1 MPHNACFKSN
11 VIPTQLQ
18 ARSGR
23 FMAGARLHVFAL
35 HSGRPDRGSLRCQ
48 AAAEKETVAV
58 TGATGLVGTRLVSK
72 LTSQGHSVRVLTRN
86 PNAASGKL
94 PYPRV
99 EVFGPS
105 RWNDAVKGSTAVI
118 NLAGE
123 PISTRWTQAV
133 KAEIKQSRI
142 AVTRQV
148 VDAINSAPE
157 DQRPRVLIST
167 SAVGYYGAS
176 ESQTFSEASSSG
188 RDYLAEVCRD
198 WEAEA
203 QRSTAKRNVI
213 LRTGIVLAKE
223 GGALGKMMPV
233 FNIFAGGPLGS
244 GRQWCS
250 WIHRD
255 DLVNLYIEAM
265 QSDSFSG
272 VYNATAPNPVRMSE
286 LCSSL
291 GSVLGRPSWLPVPD
305 FALQAL
311 LGGGAS
317 VVLEGQ
323 RVVPSRTQ
331 DAGFRFQY
339 SHALLGEGAS
349 IVLEGQRVLPKRTL
363 EQGFKFQYDDVN
375 RAVKSI
381 VGA

>member
-1 MPHNACFKSN
+1 
-11 VIPTQLQ
+11 
-18 ARSGR
+18 
-23 FMAGARLHVFAL
+23 
-35 HSGRPDRGSLRCQ
+35 
-48 AAAEKETVAV
+48 
-58 TGATGLVGTRLVSK
+58 TGATGLVGSRLVSK
-72 LTSQGHSVRVLTRN
+72 LTAQGHTVRVLTRN
-86 PNAASGKL
+86 PGAATNKL

-105 RWNDAVKGSTAVI
+105 QWAGAVQGSNAVI

-123 PISTRWTQAV
+123 PISSRWTPAI
-133 KAEIKQSRI
+133 KTEIKQSRVG
-142 AVTRQV
+142 VTRQL
-148 VDAINSAPE
+148 VDPLGTTEHGSPWYSYFICA
-157 DQRPRVLIST
+157 
-167 SAVGYYGAS
+167 GFYGTS

-198 WEAEA
+198 WENEA
-203 QRSTAKRNVI
+203 QRAKCQRTVI
-213 LRTGIVLAKE
+213 FRTGIVLARE
-223 GGALGKMMPV
+223 GGALGKMLPV

-255 DLVNLYIEAM
+255 DLVNMYIQAL
-265 QSDSFSG
+265 QDDSFSG

-291 GSVLGRPSWLPVPD
+291 GGQLGRPSWLPVPD

-323 RVVPSRTQ
+323 RVVPTRTQ

-339 SHALLGEGAS
+339 SHIGPAIS
-349 IVLEGQRVLPKRTL
+349 NIFR
-363 EQGFKFQYDDVN
+363 
-375 RAVKSI
+375 
-381 VGA
+381 

>member
-1 MPHNACFKSN
+1 MSTASTF
-11 VIPTQLQ
+11 I
-18 ARSGR
+18 
-23 FMAGARLHVFAL
+23 
-35 HSGRPDRGSLRCQ
+35 
-48 AAAEKETVAV
+48 AAAGGAIRKETVAV

-72 LTSQGHSVRVLTRN
+72 LTAQGHTVRVLTRN
-86 PNAASGKL
+86 PGAAAGKL

-99 EVFGPS
+99 EVYGPE
-105 RWNDAVKGSTAVI
+105 RWEEAVKGSTAVI

-123 PISTRWTQAV
+123 PISTRWTPAV
-133 KAEIKQSRI
+133 KQEIKQSRI

-148 VDAINSAPE
+148 VEAINSAPE

-176 ESQTFSEASSSG
+176 ESQTFSEASGSG
-188 RDYLAEVCRD
+188 RDYLAEVCKD

-203 QRSTAKRNVI
+203 QRSKAERNVV

-265 QSDSFSG
+265 QSESFSG

-311 LGGGAS
+311 LG
-317 VVLEGQ
+317 
-323 RVVPSRTQ
+323 
-331 DAGFRFQY
+331 
-339 SHALLGEGAS
+339 EGAS
-349 IVLEGQRVLPKRTL
+349 IVLEGQRVLPERAL
-363 EQGFKFQYDDVN
+363 EQGFKYRFNNVN
-375 RAVKSI
+375 AAVENI
-381 VGA
+381 IGA